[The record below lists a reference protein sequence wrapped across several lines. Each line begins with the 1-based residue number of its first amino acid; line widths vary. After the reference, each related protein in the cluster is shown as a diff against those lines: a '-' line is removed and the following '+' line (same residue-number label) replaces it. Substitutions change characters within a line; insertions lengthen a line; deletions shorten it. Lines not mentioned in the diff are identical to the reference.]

1 MARIKYGCY
10 LLEDANCYV
19 ITNADLD
26 YAEDVTDES
35 FTNPPIKMTVEEI
48 DMDWEHAFDAEGNP
62 MNHSKLC
69 DNLIA
74 VLRGEM
80 PEFRLTGVNVDE
92 DGVYLVYYSTLPPEE
107 YYDGTTGYSG
117 GQVCICGKFTILFEV
132 TYLDG
137 SPAKQYRIESK
148 ATGKNHDKLRI
159 TEYVGGHKSRKLE
172 FCDPPTG
179 TPYPYNG
186 NSVYCII
193 TEY

>member
-10 LLEDANCYV
+10 LLEDAHCYV

-35 FTNPPIKMTVEEI
+35 FTNPPIKMTVEAV
-48 DMDWEHAFDAEGNP
+48 DRDWESAFDAEENP

-69 DNLIA
+69 DNLMA

-92 DGVYLVYYSTLPPEE
+92 TGIYLVYYSTLPPEKF
-107 YYDGTTGYSG
+107 YDGTEGYSG
-117 GQVCICGKFTILFEV
+117 GQILVHGNYTLLFEV
-132 TYLDG
+132 AYLDG
-137 SPAKQYRIESK
+137 SPVKQYSVESK
-148 ATGKNHDKLRI
+148 KAEDGDNRI
-159 TEYVGGHKSRKLE
+159 QVTEYVGGHKYRKLE
-172 FCDPPTG
+172 FCDKHPG
-179 TPYPYNG
+179 IPYAPG
-186 NSVYCII
+186 GQCCII